1 MNRADRRKREKDSN
15 KPVSLARI
23 GLVTED
29 MITFVD
35 RVGRGLPVEVDV
47 LNNAASMIPI
57 IERLEKRVSAA
68 PYNTLPLRNMM
79 HRIKRGEPVDQEQLE
94 MYAGFIR
101 HTARLLRSTTNAV
114 YDELLVD
121 LHLILE
127 LETNEETEW

>member
-35 RVGRGLPVEVDV
+35 RVGRGLPVDVDV

-57 IERLEKRVSAA
+57 IERLEKRVAAA